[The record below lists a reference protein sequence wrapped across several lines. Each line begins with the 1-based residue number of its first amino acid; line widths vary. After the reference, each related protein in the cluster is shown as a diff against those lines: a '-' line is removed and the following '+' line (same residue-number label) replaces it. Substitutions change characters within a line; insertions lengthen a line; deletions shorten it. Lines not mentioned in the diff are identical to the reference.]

1 MSGSP
6 LPTVTVTDP
15 HHGMY
20 GRVGV
25 ILIETEWYTHVR
37 ILYHNDVQILSKEQ
51 YKNNKVEAA
60 E

>member
-15 HHGMY
+15 RHEMY

-25 ILIETEWYTHVR
+25 ILKETEWYTHVR

-51 YKNNKVEAA
+51 FTRNMTEAS
-60 E
+60 